1 MFQYV
6 CICKYQTAHK
16 KNEKK
21 KMGEEGGE
29 RMRKQRHQKRGRIEK
44 GAVVQHAVTA
54 EFCCRI
60 QGWQAGG
67 CAEAILGGAVE
78 D

>member
-1 MFQYV
+1 
-6 CICKYQTAHK
+6 
-16 KNEKK
+16 
-21 KMGEEGGE
+21 MGEEGGE